1 MPPPKLICALFI
13 QKADGKKH
21 YSGCINPKEES
32 GDSGDPEKESGEGG
46 DPKEESGKGG
56 EGSFADHETGWEP
69 IHNIRLL
76 IQVVPGCFLQS
87 FPYLSRSNL
96 QM

>member
-1 MPPPKLICALFI
+1 MTVPPPKLICALFI

-32 GDSGDPEKESGEGG
+32 GKGGEPE
-46 DPKEESGKGG
+46 KEESGKGG
-56 EGSFADHETGWEP
+56 EGSFEDHKTGWEP

-76 IQVVPGCFLQS
+76 IQVVPGGFLQS